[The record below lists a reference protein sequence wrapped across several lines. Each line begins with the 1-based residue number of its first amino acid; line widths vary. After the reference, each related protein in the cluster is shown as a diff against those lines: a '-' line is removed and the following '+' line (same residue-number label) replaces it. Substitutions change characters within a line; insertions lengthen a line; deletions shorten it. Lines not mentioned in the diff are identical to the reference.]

1 MEPVLYAE
9 RDGVAHVTL
18 NRPERLNAINAAL
31 ASGLADALRRAA
43 GSISAEV
50 IVLAG
55 AGRAFCAGDDLDEFS
70 AGGVDAAGAEAFIA
84 DLQEA
89 TRLIMLGPKPVIC
102 AVQGWAV
109 GGGAAWPL
117 NADFCLV
124 AQDAVMFCPE
134 ASHGLFPTGG
144 VTVLLAER
152 AGPELANRVLWLGER
167 LGADQLLAAGIA
179 AAVVPA
185 ATLMDEV
192 AALARRLMALPAAS
206 RRRLKAARAAD
217 LADRRERAMAIET
230 RNCLEAA
237 FDTEARERVA
247 ATRS

>member
-9 RDGVAHVTL
+9 LDGVAHVTL

-31 ASGLADALRRAA
+31 ASSLADALRRAV
-43 GSISAEV
+43 GSTSAEV
-50 IVLAG
+50 IVLSG

-70 AGGVDAAGAEAFIA
+70 AGGVEAAGAEAFIA

-102 AVQGWAV
+102 AVQGWVV

-144 VTVLLAER
+144 ATVLLAER
-152 AGPELANRVLWLGER
+152 AGQALANRILWLGER
-167 LGADQLLAAGIA
+167 LSADQMVAAGIA
-179 AAVVPA
+179 SAVVPA
-185 ATLMDEV
+185 ATLMDE
-192 AALARRLMALPAAS
+192 ATALARRLMALPAAS

-217 LADRRERAMAIET
+217 LADRLERAMALET

-237 FDTEARERVA
+237 FDAEARERVA

>member
-9 RDGVAHVTL
+9 CDGVAHVTL

-31 ASGLADALRRAA
+31 ASGLVDALRRAVR
-43 GSISAEV
+43 SSSAEV

-70 AGGVDAAGAEAFIA
+70 AGGVDAAGAEAFIGA
-84 DLQEA
+84 LQDA
-89 TRLIMLGPKPVIC
+89 TRVIMLGPKPVIC

-117 NADFCLV
+117 NADFCLA

-144 VTVLLAER
+144 ATVLLAER
-152 AGPELANRVLWLGER
+152 AGPALANRVLWLGER

-179 AAVVPA
+179 SAVVPV
-185 ATLMDEV
+185 ATLMDEA

-206 RRRLKAARAAD
+206 RRRLKVARAAD
-217 LADRRERAMAIET
+217 LADRLERAMALET
-230 RNCLEAA
+230 RYCLEAA
-237 FDTEARERVA
+237 FDAEARERVA